1 MPKKR
6 EAEPPV
12 DAIEQD
18 FLDAIARIQ
27 EGKPRNRELK
37 ARAARGKL
45 ALNPL
50 TVSLEAG
57 HSRTLIG
64 KANGCRYPRVRKI
77 IENTKVA
84 KNATPTTYTE
94 LVDRLR
100 AEKAELSHQLNL
112 YKSEA
117 LEHFTARA
125 KAEKAA
131 AVAKETNAK
140 LVKELA
146 ELGKVASIVPKGN
159 R

>member
-1 MPKKR
+1 MPKR
-6 EAEPPV
+6 RVAEPPV

-18 FLDAIARIQ
+18 FLDAIIRIQ
-27 EGKPRNRELK
+27 EGKPKNIELK
-37 ARAARGKL
+37 ARAARGVL
-45 ALNPL
+45 SLNPS

-64 KANGCRYPRVRKI
+64 KKDCRYPRVRKK
-77 IENTKVA
+77 IEDAKVA
-84 KNATPTTYTE
+84 KNTPPTTYTE
-94 LVDRLR
+94 LNAGLR
-100 AEKAELSHQLNL
+100 ADKKELAHQLNL

-117 LEHFTARA
+117 LEHFTART

-131 AVAKETNAK
+131 AIANATNAK

-159 R
+159 V

>member
-12 DAIEQD
+12 DGIEQD
-18 FLDAIARIQ
+18 FLDAVARIQ
-27 EGKPRNRELK
+27 EGKPRNKELK

-45 ALNPL
+45 GLNPL

-64 KANGCRYPRVRKI
+64 KAKGCRYPRVRKI
-77 IENTKVA
+77 IENSKVS

-100 AEKAELSHQLNL
+100 GEKAELNHQLNL

-117 LEHFTARA
+117 LEHFTARV

-131 AVAKETNAK
+131 GIVKATNAK

-146 ELGKVASIVPKGN
+146 DLGKVASIVSKGN